1 MVAVCRVLILTKF
14 QMLTSRVHGNVDIN
28 KFSGGLRTEITE
40 LVNLKMLGL
49 SEFGVVRPGT
59 VIPLSHSTYK

>member
-1 MVAVCRVLILTKF
+1 MLAVCGVLILTKF
-14 QMLTSRVHGNVDIN
+14 QMLTSLVHGNVDIN

>member
-1 MVAVCRVLILTKF
+1 MLAVCRVLILTKF
-14 QMLTSRVHGNVDIN
+14 QMLTSLVHGNVDIN

-49 SEFGVVRPGT
+49 SEFGVVRLGT
-59 VIPLSHSTYK
+59 VIPLSQSTYK

>member
-1 MVAVCRVLILTKF
+1 MLAVCGVLILTKF
-14 QMLTSRVHGNVDIN
+14 QMLTSLVHGNVDIN

-49 SEFGVVRPGT
+49 SEFGVVRLGT
-59 VIPLSHSTYK
+59 VIPLSQSTYK